1 VVLSGRSIDVFNP
14 KVVRSTTGSLFHLPI
29 AVTDELATVVNLAQQ
44 AGAQTLA
51 ADISGDDLTAARA
64 EGMLKHPTVWV
75 FGNEARG
82 LSDEDLALATR
93 VLRVP
98 IFGQAESMN
107 LATAASVCLFETA
120 FEQRS

>member
-1 VVLSGRSIDVFNP
+1 
-14 KVVRSTTGSLFHLPI
+14 
-29 AVTDELATVVNLAQQ
+29 VTDELATVVNLAQQ